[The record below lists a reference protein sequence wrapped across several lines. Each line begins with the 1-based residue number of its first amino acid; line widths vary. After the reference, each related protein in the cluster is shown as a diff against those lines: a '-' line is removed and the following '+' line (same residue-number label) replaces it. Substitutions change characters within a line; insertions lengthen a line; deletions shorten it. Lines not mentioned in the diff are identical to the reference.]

1 MNKQVEVLLV
11 EDDPDHAEM
20 TKTSLEEGNE
30 SIQVHWVKDGQEV
43 IDFLR
48 QKGAYEKAPRPDMIL
63 LDINLPKLSG
73 IEVLKRIKE
82 DAALKVIPVIM
93 LTTSDRGEE
102 ITKCYSIGVNSFI
115 TKPVQFKDFSDKIK
129 TLKLYWLTTNSGPG
143 NANQF

>member
-1 MNKQVEVLLV
+1 VNKQVEVLLV